1 MKIAFGR
8 IGCGLA
14 VLSLFVACLTGVT
27 AQTTSSPAPGYTV
40 VLQVQVSPAGKPLNM
55 TVVRSDDTTGEQMLN
70 RSAIALAEKMTFP
83 VREKNGQAVAYKVQ
97 APFEFPVADDEGP
110 AAAALP
116 MPRLV
121 EALQPTYPPTL
132 AAAGTVGG
140 AILEV
145 GVSAE
150 GRLTQVR
157 LLRASHAEFGEAAL
171 AAVAKWTFRAAESG
185 GVPVE
190 SRVRLAI
197 SFVMDGR
204 EPAYFWRIPPRPA
217 LGSYTV
223 VRASAA
229 AK

>member
-1 MKIAFGR
+1 MRIAFGR
-8 IGCGLA
+8 IGRCIAAVWLA
-14 VLSLFVACLTGVT
+14 VACLSRGA
-27 AQTTSSPAPGYTV
+27 AQTASTAAAPGYTV
-40 VLQVQVSPAGKPLNM
+40 VLQVSVSPEGKP
-55 TVVRSDDTTGEQMLN
+55 TATTIVRSEDSTGEQLLN

-83 VREKNGQAVAYKVQ
+83 VRQKDGQPVAYKLQ
-97 APFEFPVADDEGP
+97 APFEFPVADDEGA

-116 MPRLV
+116 QPRLV
-121 EALQPTYPPTL
+121 EAIQPPYPPTL

-145 GVSAE
+145 QVSAT
-150 GRLTQVR
+150 GQLTQLR
-157 LLRASHAEFGEAAL
+157 LLRASHPEFGEAAL

-185 GVPVE
+185 GAPVE
-190 SRVRLAI
+190 SRGRLAI
-197 SFVMDGR
+197 SFVQEGR

-223 VRASAA
+223 VRAAA